1 MALPNKILSGEEF
14 EESIKGIERGNSIQD
29 KSQLTTIARFL
40 DSLPSKEGIFVN
52 GLIEEH
58 IILEALR
65 DTEETN
71 NLEEPNKLDLQ
82 HKIRDY
88 LHEKYEIPKSN
99 DLFKKVGYS
108 IEATGFKAIDLYKQ
122 ANMPVEVMGKD
133 PYLKILNE
141 VEEELK
147 LDTKPQEVE
156 QFPKNTSLRE
166 KSIEYLL
173 PTVDMALNHFKA
185 NKSAYKVITP
195 LLACAA
201 IGVPSVMSSISPNET
216 VSHQQEAAISNT
228 VEEVAEEIP
237 SKTLLESQIHQGSL
251 PSMYRINSRINFNQQ
266 ITQPSPEITSEVL
279 SEYKEFLSKLELG
292 NIIARHKENYTANT
306 KTIEG
311 KLHYG
316 LDFVNKEGRITSQ
329 YYRFDGENIIF
340 RYDGV
345 DVELTFDE
353 VTKNL
358 LSENKLTN
366 PSSCALVLGA
376 KKSDKKDLISTYC
389 TNN

>member
-156 QFPKNTSLRE
+156 QFPKNKR
-166 KSIEYLL
+166 
-173 PTVDMALNHFKA
+173 
-185 NKSAYKVITP
+185 
-195 LLACAA
+195 
-201 IGVPSVMSSISPNET
+201 
-216 VSHQQEAAISNT
+216 
-228 VEEVAEEIP
+228 
-237 SKTLLESQIHQGSL
+237 
-251 PSMYRINSRINFNQQ
+251 
-266 ITQPSPEITSEVL
+266 
-279 SEYKEFLSKLELG
+279 
-292 NIIARHKENYTANT
+292 
-306 KTIEG
+306 
-311 KLHYG
+311 
-316 LDFVNKEGRITSQ
+316 
-329 YYRFDGENIIF
+329 
-340 RYDGV
+340 
-345 DVELTFDE
+345 
-353 VTKNL
+353 
-358 LSENKLTN
+358 
-366 PSSCALVLGA
+366 
-376 KKSDKKDLISTYC
+376 
-389 TNN
+389 

>member
-1 MALPNKILSGEEF
+1 MALPNKISSGEEF
-14 EESIKGIERGNSIQD
+14 EETIKGIEEEDPIR
-29 KSQLTTIARFL
+29 KELRLRATTSFL
-40 DSLPSKEGIFVN
+40 DSLPSKDGIFVD

-58 IILEALR
+58 ILLEALKN
-65 DTEETN
+65 TKKTN
-71 NLEEPNKLDLQ
+71 NLEEPNKLELQ
-82 HKIRDY
+82 GRVRDY
-88 LHEKYEIPKSN
+88 LHKKYKLPKSS
-99 DLFKKVGYS
+99 DFFKKIGYS
-108 IEATGFKAIDLYKQ
+108 IEATGFKAIDLYKL
-122 ANMPVEVMGKD
+122 ANP
-133 PYLKILNE
+133 
-141 VEEELK
+141 ELY
-147 LDTKPQEVE
+147 TEPQEVE
-156 QFPKNTSLRE
+156 ELPKKTSLRE

-185 NKSAYKVITP
+185 NKSAYRVITP
-195 LLACAA
+195 LLTCAA
-201 IGVPSVMSSISPNET
+201 IGVPSVMSSISSNET
-216 VSHQQEAAISNT
+216 APLQQETAISNT
-228 VEEVAEEIP
+228 VEEVVEEIP

-266 ITQPSPEITSEVL
+266 ITQPSPEITPEVL
-279 SEYKEFLSKLELG
+279 SEYKEFLSRLELG
-292 NIIARHKENYTANT
+292 NIITSHKENYTANT

-316 LDFVNKEGRITSQ
+316 LDFVNKEGGITSQ
-329 YYRFDGENIIF
+329 YYRFDGDNIIF

-376 KKSDKKDLISTYC
+376 KKSDKKGLISTYC